1 MSMHVIPA
9 SGIRVIGS
17 RGARMVTSIIM
28 GRHTIREGY
37 EAALET
43 RCFFFKNNMLLCV
56 QA

>member
-1 MSMHVIPA
+1 
-9 SGIRVIGS
+9 
-17 RGARMVTSIIM
+17 MVTSIIM